1 MLSFFHDLYQDFCL
15 KFFLKELM
23 FPNSL
28 YKRLDFI
35 ILTYSL
41 KIFFLFSSNL
51 LFLFIFLWI
60 FFYDLFFFLFFF
72 FFWKFFSFL
81 EICIRIFPLTC
92 FFYSF
97 FYEFFFYDLFFF
109 LFFFFFWKFFSFL
122 EICIRIFGD
131 FKKVVFLNSIYQE
144 IYFPFCILF
153 FFCNWFF

>member
-15 KFFLKELM
+15 KIFLKELM

-41 KIFFLFSSNL
+41 KIFFFFPLTCFFYS
-51 LFLFIFLWI
+51 FFYEF
-60 FFYDLFFFLFFF
+60 FFYDLFFSFFF

-97 FYEFFFYDLFFF
+97 FYEFFFYDLFFS
-109 LFFFFFWKFFSFL
+109 FFFFFWKFFSFL

-144 IYFPFCILF
+144 LYFPFCILF
-153 FFCNWFF
+153 FFCN